1 MSWVK
6 NEVKGFAKEFASQ
19 GTHLVFG
26 IRPKKKSNNNNK
38 RRTPGAVHAYHKAQ
52 GWARRNGYKK

>member
-6 NEVKGFAKEFASQ
+6 NEVKGFAKEFGRQ
-19 GTHLVFG
+19 GAQLIFG
-26 IRPKKKSNNNNK
+26 YRPKKKSYCNNK
-38 RRTPGAVHAYHKAQ
+38 RKTPGAVHAYHKAQ